1 MVSVMSSQTIQNAS
15 DIPYTNADESYLL
28 LRTELERFL
37 SCLEMLGDD
46 DWSKP
51 TACTAWSIRD
61 MVAHQAGGYASGTGY
76 GEMFRQYRRKPK
88 QGQLPEDAVNEF
100 QLEER
105 AEKSAAELIAELR
118 QVGPAAIQKWA
129 YQFRLAKLIAIP
141 HQVAGMLS
149 LRHLMWVIH
158 SRDTW
163 MHRLDICRAANLPF
177 HQTVEHDGRI
187 VELVMRDTAKA
198 LSSKLNGRAI
208 TVILTGIAG
217 GKWKIGS
224 GESVATLEMDVLDF
238 NVWVSGRFSY
248 EEGLSHANV
257 TGDRGL
263 VETAFKDLLIL
274 Y

>member
-1 MVSVMSSQTIQNAS
+1 MVTVTNSQTIQNAS
-15 DIPYTNADESYLL
+15 DIPYIKADESYRLL
-28 LRTELERFL
+28 SVELERFL
-37 SCLEMLGDD
+37 SCLEMLGAD

-76 GEMFRQYRRKPK
+76 GEMFRQYRSKPK

-100 QLEER
+100 QLMER
-105 AEKSAAELIAELR
+105 AKKSPAELIAELR

-129 YQFRLAKLIAIP
+129 YQFRIAKLISIP
-141 HQVAGMLS
+141 HPVPGMLS

-177 HQTVEHDGRI
+177 HQTLEHDGRI

-198 LSSKLNGRAI
+198 LSSKLNERAI
-208 TVILTGIAG
+208 TIDLSGIA
-217 GKWKIGS
+217 KK
-224 GESVATLEMDVLDF
+224 
-238 NVWVSGRFSY
+238 N
-248 EEGLSHANV
+248 
-257 TGDRGL
+257 
-263 VETAFKDLLIL
+263 
-274 Y
+274 

>member
-1 MVSVMSSQTIQNAS
+1 MVTVMNSQSIQNAS
-15 DIPYTNADESYLL
+15 DIPYTNADESFRL

-51 TACTAWSIRD
+51 TACTAWSVRD

-76 GEMFRQYRRKPK
+76 GEMFRQYRSKPK

-100 QLEER
+100 QLKER
-105 AEKSAAELIAELR
+105 AEKSPAELIAELR
-118 QVGPAAIQKWA
+118 RVGPAAIQNWA

-149 LRHLMWVIH
+149 LRYLMWVIH

-177 HQTVEHDGRI
+177 HQTHEHDGRI

-198 LSSKLNGRAI
+198 LSSKLNGHAI
-208 TVILTGIAG
+208 TVNLSGTAG
-217 GKWKIGS
+217 GNWRIGS
-224 GESVATLEMDVLDF
+224 GESVATVEMDVLDF

-248 EEGLSHANV
+248 EEGLSQANI

-263 VETAFKDLLIL
+263 VEKAFKDLLIL

>member
-1 MVSVMSSQTIQNAS
+1 MVTVMNSQTIQNAS
-15 DIPYTNADESYLL
+15 DISYTNADESYRL

-46 DWSKP
+46 DWSKQ
-51 TACTAWSIRD
+51 TACTAWSVRD

-76 GEMFRQYRRKPK
+76 GEMFNQYRRKPK

-100 QLEER
+100 QLRER
-105 AEKSAAELIAELR
+105 AEKSPAELVAELHR
-118 QVGPAAIQKWA
+118 VGPAAIQNWA

-141 HQVAGMLS
+141 HPIAGMFS

-163 MHRLDICRAANLPF
+163 MHRLDVCRAANLPF
-177 HQTVEHDGRI
+177 YQTLEHDGRI

-198 LSSKLNGRAI
+198 LSPKLNGRAI
-208 TVILTGIAG
+208 TIDLSGIAG
-217 GKWKIGS
+217 GNWRIGS
-224 GESVATLEMDVLDF
+224 GEPVAKLQMDVLDF
-238 NVWVSGRFSY
+238 NVWVSGRYSY
-248 EEGLSHANV
+248 EEGVSHANI
-257 TGDRGL
+257 TGERGL
-263 VETAFKDLLIL
+263 VEAAFKDLLIL